1 MFDTVCK
8 FLIETFPADFAT
20 WLLGKP
26 IHLTE
31 LSPSELSLEPIRADA
46 LILLQA
52 EDLILHLEAQTK
64 PDPEIPFR
72 MLDYRVRSYR
82 RYPDKAMKQVVIY
95 LKPSR
100 SPLVSQTL
108 FSLENTQHKFEVV
121 RLWEQ
126 PLDTFLNT
134 PGLLPFAVLSK
145 TNNREAALLQVADEI
160 DKLPAK
166 QAKHVAASA
175 YILSGLV
182 LEQALIESI
191 LMRDI
196 LEESVTYQ
204 SIKNEGWQE
213 GRQEGIQQRIQQERK
228 LLLRLLILKIGDLP
242 ESAQNQ
248 IETLSVEKID
258 ALSDAAMTFNSP
270 GDLID
275 WLKVNS

>member
-26 IHLTE
+26 VRLTE

-52 EDLILHLEAQTK
+52 EDLILHLEAQTR

-82 RYPDKAMKQVVIY
+82 RYPDKTMKQVVIY
-95 LKPSR
+95 LKPSS
-100 SPLVSQTL
+100 SPLVSQDL
-108 FSLENTQHKFEVV
+108 FALENTQHKFEVI

-134 PGLLPFAVLSK
+134 PGLLPFAVLSE
-145 TNNREAALLQVADEI
+145 TSDPEAALRQVANEI
-160 DKLPAK
+160 DSLPTK
-166 QAKHVAASA
+166 QANHLAASA

-182 LEQALIESI
+182 LEQALIERI

-204 SIKNEGWQE
+204 SIKNEG
-213 GRQEGIQQRIQQERK
+213 RQEGIQQRIQQERK
-228 LLLRLLILKIGDLP
+228 LLLRMLMLKVGDLS
-242 ESAQNQ
+242 ESARAQ

-258 ALSDAAMTFNSP
+258 ALSDAAMTFD
-270 GDLID
+270 GLRDLTD
-275 WLKVNS
+275 WLEVNS